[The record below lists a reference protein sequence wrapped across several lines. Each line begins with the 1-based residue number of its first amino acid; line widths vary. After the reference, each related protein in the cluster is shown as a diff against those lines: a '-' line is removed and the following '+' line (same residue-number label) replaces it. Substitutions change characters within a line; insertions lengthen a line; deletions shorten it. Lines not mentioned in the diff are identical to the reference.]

1 MAGGLSGDVS
11 ETNGTSR
18 LDLPHLTRREL
29 LSHRAKLERAM
40 ARGQTT
46 EPGTALLAR
55 IERAKCFNG
64 RPVDTLKV
72 SACGVWDGSDASET
86 PMAGDDFDID
96 AAAAEFAQGVA
107 QLFLAENDS
116 NQGRGS

>member
-55 IERAKCFNG
+55 IEAELEARRNLRFKNAAKDVPPLY
-64 RPVDTLKV
+64 RSMRDEDV
-72 SACGVWDGSDASET
+72 
-86 PMAGDDFDID
+86 
-96 AAAAEFAQGVA
+96 
-107 QLFLAENDS
+107 
-116 NQGRGS
+116 